1 MSAIIIVLLLPARV
15 SPLSVVVEKKF
26 LPWFESTPTVKKPK
40 AVVRPWSH
48 VPSFG
53 GHCCP
58 GVSRPVPADG
68 DSSSPRSGSILPLL
82 LFNLI
87 HTSDGMSGLGERGL
101 QCCTVSSGVTVTYAC
116 VASRLR
122 FSTYR
127 LITASSSSGSFPLS
141 PSTKC
146 IVFCQGLFSAGS
158 ARSRLH
164 FSNFATRTSN

>member
-1 MSAIIIVLLLPARV
+1 MSAVIIVLLLPARV

-26 LPWFESTPTVKKPK
+26 PPWFESTPTVKKLK
-40 AVVRPWSH
+40 AVVRSWSH

-68 DSSSPRSGSILPLL
+68 DSSSPRPGSILPLL

-101 QCCTVSSGVTVTYAC
+101 QYCTVSSGVAVTYAC
-116 VASRLR
+116 VAS
-122 FSTYR
+122 
-127 LITASSSSGSFPLS
+127 
-141 PSTKC
+141 
-146 IVFCQGLFSAGS
+146 
-158 ARSRLH
+158 
-164 FSNFATRTSN
+164 

>member
-1 MSAIIIVLLLPARV
+1 MSAVTIVLFLPARV

-26 LPWFESTPTVKKPK
+26 PPWFESTPTVKKPK

-82 LFNLI
+82 LFNSI
-87 HTSDGMSGLGERGL
+87 YTSDGMSGLGEHGL
-101 QCCTVSSGVTVTYAC
+101 QCCTVSSDVTVTCAY

-127 LITASSSSGSFPLS
+127 LTTVSSSSGYFPLS
-141 PSTKC
+141 PSTKS

-158 ARSRLH
+158 AGIETA
-164 FSNFATRTSN
+164 FFKFCNWTSN